1 MDKNHSNLINRHN
14 LVGGQAVI
22 EGVMMKK
29 DNRVSIAVRKE
40 DGSIEMKNTEFNSVR
55 KKFGLFNKPIIR
67 GIIAFIE
74 SLVLSFKTLT
84 HSTNMLDLEED
95 KKKDGKKK
103 SGASTI
109 LIMVVS
115 IILGLCLALV
125 LFTVIPTFVAQFV
138 ADFFNM
144 NTQAYWQF
152 VILALIEGGLK
163 VGIFIAYLLAVSLMK
178 DIRRTFEYHGA
189 EHKAIACFESGHELT
204 IKNARKCTR
213 FHPRCGTSFMFV
225 MILLSIIVSCL
236 IPLTGWARILVKILV
251 LPLVMGIGY
260 EYIMYAGSN
269 ENAVTKILSAPGL
282 WMQRITTREPSD
294 DQLAIAICSIKAAV
308 PELYNKVDEQEFF
321 ITESQNRH
329 HIANV
334 GKKYPKQEPLY
345 SLANDKVDLYWK
357 NSKLEEAQAPI
368 KAGGKTV
375 NVQLKL
381 YKKKTV
387 DTETE

>member
-40 DGSIEMKNTEFNSVR
+40 DGTIEMKNTEFNSVR
-55 KKFGLFNKPIIR
+55 KKVGILNKPIIR
-67 GIIAFIE
+67 GIVAFVE

-84 HSTNMLDLEED
+84 HSTDMLGLEED
-95 KKKDGKKK
+95 KKKDEKKK

-115 IILGLCLALV
+115 LILGLCLALV
-125 LFTVIPTFVAQFV
+125 LFTILPTYIAQWV
-138 ADFFNM
+138 ADFFNLSTAV
-144 NTQAYWQF
+144 NWHF
-152 VILALIEGGLK
+152 IILSLIEGVLK

-204 IKNARKCTR
+204 VKNARKCTR

-225 MILLSIIVSCL
+225 MILLSVLVSCF
-236 IPLTGWARILVKILV
+236 IPLTGVARILVKILV
-251 LPLVMGIGY
+251 LPLVMGVGY
-260 EYIMYAGSN
+260 EFIMYAGNN
-269 ENAVTKILSAPGL
+269 ENAITKVLSAPGL

-294 DQLAIAICSIKAAV
+294 DQLAIAICAIKSAV
-308 PELYNKVDEQEFF
+308 PELYRTVNEQEHF
-321 ITESQNRH
+321 ISISENRY

-334 GKKYPKQEPLY
+334 GKKFPPEEPLY
-345 SLANDKVDLYWK
+345 KPTTDKVELFRKDAT
-357 NSKLEEAQAPI
+357 LEETTAPI
-368 KAGGKTV
+368 AVNGKAI
-375 NVQLKL
+375 NVSLKL
-381 YKKKTV
+381 YRK
-387 DTETE
+387 